1 MQHPVPFALP
11 VDIEVR
17 GPVTRSMTGF
27 GVADGS
33 VAGGRLQVE
42 IRTVNH
48 RHFNA
53 QIKVPGILKEVE
65 GQLRERL
72 RGPIDRGH
80 VTLAARWTED
90 PLRESRIRVD
100 VDRARDVLTAM
111 EELMTTL
118 DLDGEV
124 DVGFIASRPEVLNLV
139 ARESG
144 VIEWSEVEA
153 VVSAAMEPLLA
164 SRAAEGEVLGRELE
178 LRLSRIEVQL
188 RAVEERAPERLSAER
203 DRLKRVVAELMD
215 GRELNEDRLAQE
227 IALLAEKLDTTEEI
241 VRLRAHLS
249 AAREGIAD
257 EAPVGKRLGFL
268 AQEMLREMNTIGS
281 KANDAPIAHAV
292 IAMKGELEK
301 FREQAENVE

>member
-1 MQHPVPFALP
+1 MA
-11 VDIEVR
+11 
-17 GPVTRSMTGF
+17 RSMTGY

-53 QIKVPGILKEVE
+53 QIKVPGNLKEFE

-72 RGPIDRGH
+72 REHIDRGH

-90 PLRESRIRVD
+90 APRGSRIRVD
-100 VDRARDVLTAM
+100 VDRARDVLSAL
-111 EELMTTL
+111 EDLMTTL

-139 ARESG
+139 AGEG
-144 VIEWSEVEA
+144 AVAEWTEIEA
-153 VVSAAMEPLLA
+153 VVRAAMEPLLA
-164 SRAAEGEVLGRELE
+164 ARATEGAALGRELE
-178 LRLSRIEVQL
+178 LRLSMIEEQL
-188 RAVEERAPERLSAER
+188 RTVEERAPDRLSAER
-203 DRLKRVVAELMD
+203 DRLRKVVAELMD

-227 IALLAEKLDTTEEI
+227 IALIAEKLDTTEEI
-241 VRLRAHLS
+241 VRLRTHLA
-249 AAREGIAD
+249 AARQAIPE
-257 EAPVGKRLGFL
+257 EAPAGKRLGFL